1 MARSDPT
8 IYMRIPQELKDAL
21 DAAATENKRSLTA
34 EVVARLEQS
43 FEKNSVSS
51 ADVLNASLGYDLATT
66 QGELLRLQRLGTH
79 FAQAAESLIG
89 EMKRSLPDAA
99 EQLQG
104 HLSNLQFFTPLFRT
118 VKDEE
123 FADVFD
129 LQFLMDKRR
138 ALLRLLA
145 LGDTGDTI
153 SYPDEL
159 VKVDKKIAEIE
170 SRKTPLKATSI
181 Y

>member
-1 MARSDPT
+1 M
-8 IYMRIPQELKDAL
+8 
-21 DAAATENKRSLTA
+21 
-34 EVVARLEQS
+34 
-43 FEKNSVSS
+43 
-51 ADVLNASLGYDLATT
+51 
-66 QGELLRLQRLGTH
+66 
-79 FAQAAESLIG
+79 
-89 EMKRSLPDAA
+89 PDAA

-145 LGDTGDTI
+145 LGDTGDAI

>member
-66 QGELLRLQRLGTH
+66 QGELLRLQRLGSH
-79 FAQAAESLIG
+79 FAQVAESLIG
-89 EMKRSLPDAA
+89 EMKKSLPDAA

-104 HLSNLQFFTPLFRT
+104 HLSNLQFFTPLFPQVR
-118 VKDEE
+118 DEE
-123 FADVFD
+123 IGDLAD

-138 ALLRLLA
+138 ALLRQLA
-145 LGDTGDTI
+145 LGNTGDTS

-159 VKVDKKIAEIE
+159 AKVEKRIAEYE
-170 SRKTPLKATSI
+170 TRKASLKKTSNH
-181 Y
+181 